1 MPTSCE
7 TCKPISLTCVSHRI
21 RSQAKVRGAS
31 AVPMPSDKLA
41 EAFKRFDADSNGFL
55 DESELAAAFAA
66 VGQPATPDVIHH
78 SFSLL
83 DKNHDGRISLSEF
96 KDMATQNIIPALAQ
110 SFMND
115 NDHLFEANDIEF
127 SDGQRRRD
135 EKLAQEDPK
144 AYCADRC
151 LATGY
156 CDVIEDIYEMTTTQ
170 VQKFC
175 EHCGGAD
182 ECELSYA

>member
-1 MPTSCE
+1 
-7 TCKPISLTCVSHRI
+7 
-21 RSQAKVRGAS
+21 
-31 AVPMPSDKLA
+31 MPSDKLA

-115 NDHLFEANDIEF
+115 NDHLFEANELEF
-127 SDGQRRRD
+127 SDGRRRRD

-144 AYCADRC
+144 AWCADRC

-156 CDVIEDIYEMTTTQ
+156 CDVLEDIYEMTTMQ
-170 VQKFC
+170 VKKFC
-175 EHCGGAD
+175 EHCAGDD